1 MAKYA
6 NQFSIKKDGEMVLK
20 DADHPYAKISI
31 ESIDKAL
38 EELDG
43 YEFKLYMLLYMNQE
57 GFEWDFSPA
66 HLEKAYAGTRKTWTK
81 ARKGLEDKG
90 YLREDSGG
98 KLVFEERPQS
108 SDEKPTENNWD
119 F

>member
-6 NQFSIKKDGEMVLK
+6 NQFSIKKDEEMVLK

-38 EELDG
+38 EDLDG

-81 ARKGLEDKG
+81 ARKSLEEKG
-90 YLREDSGG
+90 YLREDADG
-98 KLVFEERPQS
+98 KLVFVERPQKS
-108 SDEKPTENNWD
+108 IEKVEEVEWD

>member
-90 YLREDSGG
+90 YLRESVGG
-98 KLVFEERPQS
+98 KLVFDERPQS
-108 SDEKPTENNWD
+108 SDEKVTENSWD